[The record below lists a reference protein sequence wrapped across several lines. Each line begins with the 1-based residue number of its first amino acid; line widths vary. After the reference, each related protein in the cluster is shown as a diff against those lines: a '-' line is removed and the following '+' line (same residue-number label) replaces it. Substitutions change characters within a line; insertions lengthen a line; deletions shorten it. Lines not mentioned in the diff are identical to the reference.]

1 MSSSNSGSGALGDTS
16 DFRAIFFEEA
26 DEHVAAIES
35 VLLRLNQAAPDADDL
50 NAIFRAA
57 HSIKGT
63 SGMLGFTEIASLTH
77 VLENLLDELR
87 KGERP
92 LTEDA
97 LDLLLRAGDMV
108 KMQVAYRRGTLA
120 QAPDAVAIKE
130 QLQALVDGAGPAPA
144 RRFAVRLGP
153 LAAPIDG
160 TELDLMLSGLGEMGK
175 VTQGSTNNAS
185 GG

>member
-1 MSSSNSGSGALGDTS
+1 MSSSSSGSGALGDTS

-35 VLLRLNQAAPDADDL
+35 VLLRLNQAAPDSEDL

-63 SGMLGFTEIASLTH
+63 SGMLGFSEITSVTH

-87 KGERP
+87 KGERQ

-97 LDLLLRAGDMV
+97 LDLMLRDGDTV
-108 KMQVAYRRGTLA
+108 KMQVAFRRGTLA
-120 QAPDAVAIKE
+120 EAPDAAGIE
-130 QLQALVDGAGPAPA
+130 RELRALMEGGPGGGGPAPA
-144 RRFAVRLGP
+144 RRFAVRMGP
-153 LAAPIDG
+153 LAAPIDAM
-160 TELDLMLSGLGEMGK
+160 DL
-175 VTQGSTNNAS
+175 
-185 GG
+185 